1 MAIQVYASHSH
12 YDLAI
17 YTQKYKK
24 KNLKCPAKW
33 TFQKIISI
41 KKGLKFSGQLNGNL
55 AMHKSFGLSH
65 SNSNANGI

>member
-24 KNLKCPAKW
+24 K
-33 TFQKIISI
+33 IEMS
-41 KKGLKFSGQLNGNL
+41 S
-55 AMHKSFGLSH
+55 
-65 SNSNANGI
+65 